1 MENCNNMKKS
11 KQTREDIYPAGLT
24 IAGSDSGGGAG
35 IQADLRTFSAFG
47 VFGTSAITA
56 ITAQNPCEVR
66 NVFPLDPEIVKLQVE
81 AVLAKF
87 AIKSIKTG
95 MLHNAQIVAIIADIL
110 EERSIPLIVD
120 PVMISTSG
128 VQLIED
134 DAVEVMKKRLFSV
147 ADWMTP
153 NIPEAEKLLNTE
165 IISLEDMK
173 RAAKEL
179 ASTYNLSCVIKGGH
193 AFVREDHAVDVV
205 FSKGNLFTLS
215 TPLVALTPDTLP
227 TLTHGTGCTF
237 SAAIAAGLALDLS
250 WRDALISAKAFV
262 YGSLSE
268 GVKPGDAI
276 YAMYPPAGSYKDKV
290 KIKN

>member
-1 MENCNNMKKS
+1 MKKS
-11 KQTREDIYPAGLT
+11 KQTREDIYPVGLT

-35 IQADLRTFSAFG
+35 VQADLRTFSAFG

-56 ITAQNPCEVR
+56 ITAQNPCEVL
-66 NVFPLDPEIVKLQVE
+66 NMLPVEPDIVKLQIE

-95 MLHNAQIVAIIADIL
+95 MLHNARIVAIIADIL
-110 EERSIPLIVD
+110 KDRSIPLIVD

-134 DAVEVMKKRLFSV
+134 DAAEAMKKRLFPV
-147 ADWMTP
+147 ADWITP

-165 IISLEDMK
+165 IISLDDMK

-179 ASTYNLSCVIKGGH
+179 AAAYSLSCVIKGGH
-193 AFVREDHAVDVV
+193 AFVRDEQAIDVV
-205 FSKGNLFTLS
+205 FSKGNIFTLS
-215 TPLVALTPDTLP
+215 TPLVELTPDISP

>member
-1 MENCNNMKKS
+1 MKKR
-11 KQTREDIYPAGLT
+11 KHTREDIYPVALT

-56 ITAQNPCEVR
+56 VTAQNPCEVR
-66 NVFPLDPEIVKLQVE
+66 NVAALPSAAVSEQIK

-87 AIKSIKTG
+87 AVKAVKTG
-95 MLHNAQIVAIIADIL
+95 MLHNAENVAVVAKL
-110 EERSIPLIVD
+110 LKNREIPLVVD

-134 DAVEVMKKRLFSV
+134 DAVMVMKEQLFEV
-147 ADWMTP
+147 ADWVTP
-153 NIPEAEKLLNTE
+153 NIPEAEKLLGSE
-165 IISLEDMK
+165 IVSLDDMK
-173 RAAKEL
+173 KAAKEL
-179 ASTYNLSCVIKGGH
+179 AGQYKLSCVIKGGH
-193 AFVREDHAVDVV
+193 SFVKENQAIDVV
-205 FSKGNLFTLS
+205 CSKGNIFTVS
-215 TPLVALTPDTLP
+215 TPLVELNPHSAA

-237 SAAIAAGLALDLS
+237 SAAIAAGVALELS
-250 WRDALISAKAFV
+250 WRDVLISAKAFV

-268 GVKPGDAI
+268 GVKPGDEI

-290 KIKN
+290 KVRN

>member
-1 MENCNNMKKS
+1 MKNQIKS
-11 KQTREDIYPAGLT
+11 DNDTYPAALT

-47 VFGTSAITA
+47 VFGTSVITA

-66 NVFPLDPEIVKLQVE
+66 NIAALAPDMVKDQIE
-81 AVLAKF
+81 AVFAKF

-95 MLHNAQIVAIIADIL
+95 MLHNKNTIAIIANTLKDKN
-110 EERSIPLIVD
+110 IPLIID

-134 DAVEVMKKRLFSV
+134 SAVEVMKNELFPL
-147 ADWMTP
+147 ATWITP
-153 NIPEAEKLLNTE
+153 NIPEAEKLLNIKIKT
-165 IISLEDMK
+165 IKDMK
-173 RAAKEL
+173 NAAKMF
-179 ASTYNLSCVIKGGH
+179 ASEFKISAIIKGGH
-193 AFVREDHAVDVV
+193 AFEKENQAIDAVCA
-205 FSKGNLFTLS
+205 KGNIFTIS
-215 TPLVALTPDTLP
+215 SPLVELSPDSET

-237 SAAIAAGLALDLS
+237 SAAIAAGIALDLS

-262 YGSLSE
+262 FGSLSE
-268 GVKPGDAI
+268 GVKPGKNL
-276 YAMYPPAGSYKDKV
+276 YAMYPPAGSYKNKV